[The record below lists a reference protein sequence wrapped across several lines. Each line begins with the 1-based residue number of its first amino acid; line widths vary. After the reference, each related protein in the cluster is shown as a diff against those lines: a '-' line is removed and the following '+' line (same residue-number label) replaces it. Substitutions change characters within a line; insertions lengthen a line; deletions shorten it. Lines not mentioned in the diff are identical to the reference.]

1 MQENCGLRTIH
12 LDAVGG
18 VSGDMFV
25 AAMVDALPWLKDR
38 VMADVAAALAPG
50 HGVPRFREGRSG
62 AVRALRFGLESGDP
76 PTTTHDVHRV
86 EDGSFEAMSAR
97 IGRSGLEAETARH
110 AVAILRI
117 LAEAEARIHNVPV
130 SAVHFHEIGDWDSLA
145 DVVAAGSIAAA
156 LSAVTWTVSAL
167 PRGNGTVRT
176 QHGLLPV
183 PAPATCE
190 ILTGFL
196 WNDDGIG
203 GERVTPTGAAI
214 LKHLDAIPIGIG
226 APGRLLASG
235 FGAGARE
242 LNGAPN
248 VLRALVFERVDAPK
262 ADAVTVISFEV
273 DDMTGEEIGVAAE
286 RLRALPGLLDLSI
299 GTRFGKKSRPMQA
312 FRLLAEP
319 HAAAEIAERCL
330 TETSTIGIRL
340 HEERRMVLH
349 REHATMEG
357 KRVKTVIRPDGA
369 QTVKAESDDLTGESL
384 AARRRMRQH
393 LERDKGG

>member
-1 MQENCGLRTIH
+1 MQESPGLRTIH

-18 VSGDMFV
+18 IAGDMFV

-38 VMADVAAALAPG
+38 VITDVVAALAPG
-50 HGVPRFREGRSG
+50 HGAPRFREGRSAG
-62 AVRALRFGLESGDP
+62 VRALRFGLEAGDA
-76 PTTTHDVHRV
+76 PTTAHDQV
-86 EDGSFEAMSAR
+86 EGGSFEVMCTR
-97 IGRSGLEAETARH
+97 INRCGLEAEPARH

-117 LAEAEARIHNVPV
+117 LAEAEARIHDVPV
-130 SAVHFHEIGDWDSLA
+130 SDVHFHEIGDWDSLA

-156 LSAVTWTVSAL
+156 LGAATWTVSAL
-167 PRGNGTVRT
+167 PRGSGTVRT

-190 ILTGFL
+190 ILSGFL
-196 WNDDGIG
+196 WTDDGIG

-214 LKHLDAIPIGIG
+214 LKHLGATPVGIG
-226 APGRLLASG
+226 APGHLLASG
-235 FGAGARE
+235 FGAGTRE

-248 VLRALVFERVDAPK
+248 VLRALVFERVDAPT
-262 ADAVTVISFEV
+262 ADIVTVISFEV

-299 GTRFGKKSRPMQA
+299 GARSGKKSRPMQA
-312 FRLLAEP
+312 FRLLVEP
-319 HAAAEIAERCL
+319 QAATGIAERCL
-330 TETSTIGIRL
+330 IETSTIGIRL
-340 HEERRMVLH
+340 HEERRIVLR
-349 REHATMEG
+349 REQATVDG
-357 KRVKTVIRPDGA
+357 GRVKTVTRPDGM
-369 QTVKAESDDLTGESL
+369 QTVKAESDDLAGESL